1 MAAALRE
8 LFMVAPVPVNRTMS
22 IREWSMLI
30 ALSLVWGGSF
40 FFNAIAVRQL
50 PPFTIVTLRVGIA
63 AVILNIVVRLTRL
76 AAPRDR
82 RAWAAFFGMG
92 LLNGALPFSLIV
104 WAQGHIASGL
114 ASILNATTPLF
125 AVIVAHIFTSDEKM
139 TSGRLAG
146 VLIGLAGVAVMIGPQ
161 ALGGMGEDTIADLA
175 CLAAALIYA
184 LAGVYGRRFKA
195 MGLSPMVTAS
205 GQVTAATIILLPISL
220 IVEQPWTLP
229 MPSPSAWG
237 AVLGIA
243 VLSTAIAYV
252 LYFRILA
259 AAGATNL
266 LLVTFLIPV
275 SALLLG
281 TMVLRETIV
290 ASQLAGMALIGA
302 GLVAIDGRLAR
313 FSGARLRPPDQP
325 TEPLDNADP
334 PCSGGT
340 PAGQA
345 GGRNARGT

>member
-1 MAAALRE
+1 MI
-8 LFMVAPVPVNRTMS
+8 APFSINRTMS
-22 IREWSMLI
+22 IHEWSMLL

-40 FFNAIAVRQL
+40 FFNAIAVREL

-63 AVILNIVVRLTRL
+63 AIILNIVVRLMGL
-76 AAPRDR
+76 AAPHDR
-82 RAWAAFFGMG
+82 RVWMAFFGMG

-125 AVIVAHIFTSDEKM
+125 GVIVAHVFTSDEKM
-139 TSGRLAG
+139 APGQLAG
-146 VLIGLAGVAVMIGPQ
+146 VLIGLVGVAVMIGPG
-161 ALGGMGEDTIADLA
+161 ALGGMGTDTVADLA

-184 LAGVYGRRFKA
+184 FAGVYGRRFKA
-195 MGLSPMVTAS
+195 MGVLPLVTAT
-205 GQVTAATIILLPISL
+205 GQVTAATIILLPITL
-220 IVEQPWTLP
+220 IVERPWTLP
-229 MPSPSAWG
+229 MPSPSTWG

-243 VLSTAIAYV
+243 VLSTAIAYI

-281 TMVLRETIV
+281 TIVLHESLV

-302 GLVAIDGRLAR
+302 GLIAIDGRLAR
-313 FSGARLRPPDQP
+313 IVGRRFAPPRPSF
-325 TEPLDNADP
+325 EAAVRADP
-334 PCSGGT
+334 PCSAGT
-340 PAGQA
+340 AQA
-345 GGRNARGT
+345 RPEASRTL

>member
-1 MAAALRE
+1 MI
-8 LFMVAPVPVNRTMS
+8 APVPVNRTMS
-22 IREWSMLI
+22 IREWSMLV

-63 AVILNIVVRLTRL
+63 AVILNIVVRLMGL
-76 AAPRDR
+76 GAPRDR
-82 RAWAAFFGMG
+82 RVWAAFFGMG

-125 AVIVAHIFTSDEKM
+125 GVIVAHVFTSDEKV
-139 TSGRLAG
+139 TPGRLAG
-146 VLIGLAGVAVMIGPQ
+146 VLSGIAGVAVMIGPG
-161 ALGGMGEDTIADLA
+161 ALGGMGTDTIADLA

-195 MGLSPMVTAS
+195 MGVLPLVTAT
-205 GQVTAATIILLPISL
+205 GQVTAATIILLPIAL
-220 IVEQPWTLP
+220 IVERPWTLP
-229 MPSPSAWG
+229 MPSSSAWG
-237 AVLGIA
+237 AVLGIG

-281 TMVLRETIV
+281 TIALHETV
-290 ASQLAGMALIGA
+290 TASQLAGMALIGA

-313 FSGARLRPPDQP
+313 SLGTLLMPPRPS
-325 TEPLDNADP
+325 TEAAVRADP
-334 PCSGGT
+334 PFKGGRT
-340 PAGQA
+340 PGKA
-345 GGRNARGT
+345 GGHQPNARGT